1 MVIFHI
7 FCMFTRYTRG
17 YIPFH
22 QVKIGHP
29 WYPQSLIS
37 YWGGYLASIAYHF
50 GTNSAHNVGSIS
62 CVHMFLSKYRYIYIY
77 IHIYIIMYIYI
88 CMYVYT
94 FNYVCIYIY
103 NHIYLA
109 HQEPINLKV
118 FSKKTVFSS
127 VMKKNW
133 FFSENMVFFFTRE
146 KNNFFSHL
154 VSWHLMIPSPR
165 RFKPLY

>member
-1 MVIFHI
+1 M
-7 FCMFTRYTRG
+7 
-17 YIPFH
+17 
-22 QVKIGHP
+22 
-29 WYPQSLIS
+29 
-37 YWGGYLASIAYHF
+37 
-50 GTNSAHNVGSIS
+50 
-62 CVHMFLSKYRYIYIY
+62 YIYIY
-77 IHIYIIMYIYI
+77 VCMYIHLI
-88 CMYVYT
+88 MCV
-94 FNYVCIYIY
+94 YIY

-154 VSWHLMIPSPR
+154 VS
-165 RFKPLY
+165 

>member
-1 MVIFHI
+1 MDIEIGGLPSYKWWFSIF

-62 CVHMFLSKYRYIYIY
+62 CVHMFLSRYRYIYIY
-77 IHIYIIMYIYI
+77 IYIYIIMYIYI
-88 CMYVYT
+88 CMYIHLIMCV
-94 FNYVCIYIY
+94 YIY

-127 VMKKNW
+127 VMKKKLVFLRKYG
-133 FFSENMVFFFTRE
+133 FF
-146 KNNFFSHL
+146 
-154 VSWHLMIPSPR
+154 
-165 RFKPLY
+165 LY